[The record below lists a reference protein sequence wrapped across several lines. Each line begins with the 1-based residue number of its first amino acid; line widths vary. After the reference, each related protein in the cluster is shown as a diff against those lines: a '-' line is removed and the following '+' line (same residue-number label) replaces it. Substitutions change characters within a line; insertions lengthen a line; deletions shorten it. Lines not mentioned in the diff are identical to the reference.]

1 MKFAV
6 FFTKGYALEVE
17 APDVEAAF
25 NVAAQTFNES
35 EADAASSWEMEKHID
50 VLE

>member
-17 APDVEAAF
+17 AKDSQEAFDIALKEF
-25 NVAAQTFNES
+25 NGS
-35 EADAASSWEMEKHID
+35 EADAASNWEMEKHLDI
-50 VLE
+50 LE